1 MGVRFEQ
8 GRERGFL
15 LCDNEGCTARSA
27 FYRVLPDDPTG
38 SVVAQANHEEGWGSA
53 QGFLIELVGNLT
65 YCQDCLERGDNI
77 RCLQV

>member
-27 FYRVLPDDPTG
+27 FYRVLPDDAEG
-38 SVVAQANHEEGWGSA
+38 SVLVQAWHEEGWSHTY
-53 QGFLIELVGNLT
+53 GFLTELVGHVT
-65 YCQDCLERGDNI
+65 YCPDCLERRDNT
-77 RCLQV
+77 RCLQI